1 MKKYL
6 SLASLA
12 LLTPFVYADDTNT
25 QAAPEAFKPHP
36 YVEATI
42 GSATAIDGC
51 DDIDNDICDD
61 KDTGLRLAFGYQLNR
76 QGFVEFGFINFGET
90 SYDLREIL
98 SADVTA
104 KAEVTALYGMGGL
117 ILPTQYAE
125 FYGKA
130 GFALTQ
136 VDISASGP
144 GGTYSV
150 DGTGFSAMGSAGV
163 HVPLTKNLGLVGQMD
178 YVLDAG
184 DEDKTGTSDMFLISA
199 GARLSF

>member
-6 SLASLA
+6 SIAA
-12 LLTPFVYADDTNT
+12 MAMLTPAAYADGGNS
-25 QAAPEAFKPHP
+25 QAAPEPFRPHP
-36 YVEATI
+36 YLEATI

-51 DDIDNDICDD
+51 DDINNDICDD
-61 KDTGLRLAFGYQLNR
+61 KDTGLRLAFGYQLNQ

-90 SYDLREIL
+90 NYDLRKIFA
-98 SADVTA
+98 SDVTA
-104 KAEVTALYGMGGL
+104 KAEVKALYGMGGL
-117 ILPTQYAE
+117 LLPTEYAE

-150 DGTGFSAMGSAGV
+150 DGTSLSAMGSAGV
-163 HVPLTKNLGLVGQMD
+163 YIPLAKNFGLVGQMD
-178 YVLDAG
+178 YIIDAG
-184 DEDKTGTSDMFLISA
+184 DEDETGTSDMFLIS
-199 GARLSF
+199 GGTRLSF